1 MIPYYEWFYNV
12 ILTSAN
18 SVPIQSQWIA
28 FFTNPVDLNRAA
40 QVGGLENGV
49 GYYTLAVGA
58 AINTAQGGMGALFA
72 NSVTIPSE
80 GMGASKLG
88 PEGSGMLKGSIS
100 NGRMEMENLKISFLD
115 TNMSFCDYNL
125 RPWAIYASH
134 RSLKDPDVK
143 TTITIIQLAKSGA
156 GKPMLPRAIWTFHDA
171 CPVSIASEEFN
182 YGQDKVVGRQVEFSY
197 NYYLL
202 NADPGITALKTI
214 SSVLNGSQSNYASQP
229 KNVARGGLTGHG
241 ASTIVSPSQSDITNL
256 NVNMDTQ
263 AVNSPDD
270 DIIRRTVNIGLDII
284 NGNSNV
290 NIKSDDAIVRLKN
303 EGTDI
308 INSLKDNG
316 EDTPDHTGTT
326 QFGHVEQVP
335 TGPSEGELDH
345 ISKRQGDNI
354 KSGKVPIGGN
364 SKESTKDLSDTPLFF
379 PGDGDEGQTL
389 VAGRRVGG
397 ASDTPSFESNGDEDL
412 IINKEFDTP
421 IFLPDDGNRIQERV
435 GGRTVDGDVNSA
447 GMEILNHQHVQVEET
462 GDVGRDIPLQIITKK
477 G

>member
-40 QVGGLENGV
+40 QVGVLENGF
-49 GYYTLAVGA
+49 GYYTLAAGA
-58 AINTAQGGMGALFA
+58 AINTAQGAMGALFA

-88 PEGSGMLKGSIS
+88 PEGSGMIKGSIS
-100 NGRMEMENLKISFLD
+100 NGRMDMENLKISFLD
-115 TNMSFCDYNL
+115 TNTSFCDYNL
-125 RPWAIYASH
+125 RPWSIYASH

-171 CPVSIASEEFN
+171 CPVSIASEEYN
-182 YGQDKVVGRQVEFSY
+182 YGQDRVVGRQVEFSY

-214 SSVLNGSQSNYASQP
+214 TSILDGTSSNHTSQP
-229 KNVARGGLTGHG
+229 KNVSKGGLTGHG
-241 ASTIVSPSQSDITNL
+241 ESTIVSPSHADITNL
-256 NVNMDTQ
+256 
-263 AVNSPDD
+263 
-270 DIIRRTVNIGLDII
+270 TVNIGSQPVIHPNDDTIRRGVNVGLDIL

-290 NIKSDDAIVRLKN
+290 TIGSDDAILRLQN

-308 INSLKDNG
+308 LNSLKDIG
-316 EDTPDHTGTT
+316 EDTPDHTGST
-326 QFGHVEQVP
+326 QLGHVEKSP

-345 ISKRQGDNI
+345 LTKRQGDNVQ
-354 KSGKVPIGGN
+354 SGKVPVGGN
-364 SKESTKDLSDTPLFF
+364 SKENTKSLSDTPIFF
-379 PGDGDEGQTL
+379 PGDGD
-389 VAGRRVGG
+389 
-397 ASDTPSFESNGDEDL
+397 DDL

-421 IFLPDDGNRIQERV
+421 VFLPDSDDGNRLQERV
-435 GGRTVDGDVNSA
+435 GGRTVDGDLDTVSIETIKN
-447 GMEILNHQHVQVEET
+447 QHIKVEKT
-462 GDVGRDIPLQIITKK
+462 GDVGKDIPLQIITNK
-477 G
+477 